1 MPGQYLG
8 GYGAQSCIHSPII
21 SHCIRWRYTIVI
33 SKRSTGELGFKSF
46 HPGCA
51 PAGIAVPREM
61 LGSLWPRFRPSSFQS
76 GSRWDGAAEQK
87 DRKKE
92 KSDNIPGALRVLPKP
107 PLLFERL
114 RWGRRGQQFGSCLRR
129 HLEMPGD
136 HPVLCWCSDRSRA
149 GFHCVGIGC
158 VASVPT
164 CPETSASSFLQ
175 LITECGISL
184 TPTGYSKKAMPA
196 FPAGKQTLHNLLNHN
211 HPVSKCSPQLRTPP
225 PPEEPEK
232 FLGKFVTVM
241 DDATAH
247 GTQDRWGCIE
257 RNKSVWMMR
266 FCWGRRRLHDDLYIC
281 GSCPKSSA
289 PAWVT
294 GALCWIHLRSA
305 GKGGRMMLWK
315 GGCCEFNIWGG
326 QLRSCN

>member
-1 MPGQYLG
+1 MPSWYPSAALVSWVSRVSIPF
-8 GYGAQSCIHSPII
+8 APPRALLCRRK
-21 SHCIRWRYTIVI
+21 RWAASGPV
-33 SKRSTGELGFKSF
+33 SGPAASSLEADEMEL
-46 HPGCA
+46 
-51 PAGIAVPREM
+51 
-61 LGSLWPRFRPSSFQS
+61 L
-76 GSRWDGAAEQK
+76 SRKTE
-87 DRKKE
+87 KKE
-92 KSDNIPGALRVLPKP
+92 KSDNIPGALRILPKP

-114 RWGRRGQQFGSCLRR
+114 RWGRHGQQFGSCLRR
-129 HLEMPGD
+129 DLEMPGD
-136 HPVLCWCSDRSRA
+136 HPVLCWHSDRARA

-175 LITECGISL
+175 LIAEWGISL

-211 HPVSKCSPQLRTPP
+211 HPVSKCSLQLRTPP
-225 PPEEPEK
+225 PPEEPEQ

-266 FCWGRRRLHDDLYIC
+266 FCWGRRRLRDDLYIC

-315 GGCCEFNIWGG
+315 GRCCEFHILGG